1 MQKKIDK
8 NIKRKKLDN
17 IIEQEIDGYR
27 EVYRSY
33 SKDGKILSENEQQ
46 ETLKIRKFFG
56 KVGEVEAE
64 SGLTIALG
72 KGTYEFAKV
81 SCKVKLP
88 CYVEEVIE
96 AQKTAFNLVEE
107 KLIEQ
112 IEDIKSDWQD
122 VNDKYSKKEFGDTN
136 DEF

>member
-8 NIKRKKLDN
+8 NIKKLKVDN
-17 IIEQEIDGYR
+17 ISEQETDGYR

-33 SKDGKILSENEQQ
+33 SKDGKILSEKDNQ
-46 ETLKIRKFFG
+46 EILKIRKFFG
-56 KVGEVEAE
+56 KVAEVEIE

-88 CYVEEVIE
+88 CYVEEVAE
-96 AQKTAFNLVEE
+96 AQNCAVRLVEE

-112 IEDIKSDWQD
+112 IEEIKSDWSE
-122 VNDKYSKKEFGDTN
+122 VNDKYSKKEFGDVN

>member
-8 NIKRKKLDN
+8 NIKRKKIDEVT
-17 IIEQEIDGYR
+17 EQEIDGYR

-33 SKDGKILSENEQQ
+33 SKDRKILSEKESQ
-46 ETLKIRKFFG
+46 EVLKIRKFFG
-56 KVGEVEAE
+56 KVAEVEIE

-88 CYVEEVIE
+88 CYVEEIKE
-96 AQKTAFNLVEE
+96 AQNCAVKLVED

-112 IEDIKSDWQD
+112 IEDIKSDWQE
-122 VNDKYSKKEFGDTN
+122 VNDKYSKKEFGDVN